1 MPRFGLF
8 RILCSFTVRQ
18 RVETEKGMEE
28 IQTVVYFNLL
38 LFSNMKAMENIV
50 TEILHVATFTSCILV
65 EAGASQLL
73 EDLEAC
79 VSVCSCTRILVG

>member
-8 RILCSFTVRQ
+8 HVLCSFTVRQ
-18 RVETEKGMEE
+18 RIETEKRMEE
-28 IQTVVYFNLL
+28 IQTVVCFNLL
-38 LFSNMKAMENIV
+38 LFSNAKAMENIV

-65 EAGASQLL
+65 EASASQLP

-79 VSVCSCTRILVG
+79 VSVLSCTRILVV